1 MEGAAASGP
10 QAAGIL
16 TAGAVA
22 AHRGIIVWVGPSDEA
37 DASVELVPGAEVIDA
52 AGGVVTPGL
61 VDPHTH
67 LVFAGDRSA
76 EFALRCGGASYLA
89 IAEAGGGIA
98 ATVAATR
105 AQSEEQLIASGS
117 ARLAR
122 LLEQGVTTV
131 EIKTG
136 YGLSVAEEL
145 KLLRVIKV
153 LGQPGPIEVAPTL
166 LGLHALP
173 ADRKYQREAF
183 LTEVIEELVP
193 AAADAGAWMADA
205 FLEQG
210 AFTEP
215 EVRRYFEAAQKAEL
229 GLRLHADQLSSG
241 RGAELASEYY
251 ALSADHL
258 EQISP
263 AGIDALAESGTT
275 AVLAPIS
282 TWVLRLPGYAPARLL
297 LESGVTV
304 ALASNWNPGSA
315 PTENHALMLGH
326 ACLSYGLQPGE
337 ALRASTHGAARA
349 LGLDRRIGRLAV
361 GWQAD
366 LVVFGCSDHRHL
378 CSHLGVNHARVVI
391 KRGQVA
397 VRHELGLCAG

>member
-10 QAAGIL
+10 RAAGIL
-16 TAGAVA
+16 ASA
-22 AHRGIIVWVGPSDEA
+22 ALAAYEGIIVWVGPSDEA

-52 AGGVVTPGL
+52 GGAMVTPGL
-61 VDPHTH
+61 IDPHTH
-67 LVFAGDRSA
+67 LVFAGDRSG
-76 EFALRCGGASYLA
+76 EFSLRCGGASYLA

-105 AQSEEQLIASGS
+105 AQSEEQLFASGS
-117 ARLAR
+117 ARLGR
-122 LLEQGVTTV
+122 LLDQGVTTV

-145 KLLRVIKV
+145 RLLRVITA

-173 ADRKYQREAF
+173 AERRDQREAF
-183 LTEVIEELVP
+183 VSEIIEELVP

-215 EVRRYFEAAQKAEL
+215 EVRRYFAAAQKAGL

-241 RGAELASEYY
+241 RGAELASEFY
-251 ALSADHL
+251 ALAADHL

-263 AGIDALAESGTT
+263 AGIEALAESGTA
-275 AVLAPIS
+275 AVLAPVS
-282 TWVLRLPGYAPARLL
+282 SWVLRLPGYAPARQL

-315 PTENHALMLGH
+315 PTENLALTLGH
-326 ACLSYGLQPGE
+326 ACLSLGLQPGE

-366 LVVFGCSDHRHL
+366 LVIFGCADHRHL
-378 CSHLGVNHARVVI
+378 CSHLGVNHARVVV
-391 KRGQVA
+391 KRGKVV
-397 VRHELGLCAG
+397 VRRGLELCAD

>member
-10 QAAGIL
+10 TAAGIL
-16 TAGAVA
+16 TSA
-22 AHRGIIVWVGPSDEA
+22 ALAAREGIIVGVGPSDEA
-37 DASVELVPGAEVIDA
+37 ETSVALVPGAEVIDA
-52 AGGVVTPGL
+52 GGAVVTPGL
-61 VDPHTH
+61 IDPHTH
-67 LVFAGDRSA
+67 LVFAGDRSG

-105 AQSEEQLIASGS
+105 AQSEEQLLAIGA

-136 YGLSVAEEL
+136 YGLSVPEEL
-145 KLLRVIKV
+145 KLLRVIIA
-153 LGQPGPIEVAPTL
+153 LGRAGPVEVAPTL

-173 ADRKYQREAF
+173 ADRGNQREAF
-183 LTEVIEELVP
+183 IAEVVDELVP
-193 AAADAGAWMADA
+193 AAAEAGAWMADA

-215 EVRRYFEAAQKAEL
+215 EVRRYFAAAQNAGL
-229 GLRLHADQLSSG
+229 SLRLHADQLSSG
-241 RGAELASEYY
+241 RGAELASEFY
-251 ALSADHL
+251 ALAADHL
-258 EQISP
+258 EQISL
-263 AGIDALAESGTT
+263 AGIDALAESGTA
-275 AVLAPIS
+275 AVLAPVS
-282 TWVLRLPGYAPARLL
+282 TWVLRLPGYAPARQL
-297 LESGVTV
+297 LEAGVTV

-315 PTENHALMLGH
+315 PTENVALTLGH
-326 ACLSYGLQPGE
+326 ACLSFGLQPGE

-349 LGLDRRIGRLAV
+349 LGLDRRVGRLAV

-378 CSHLGVNHARVVI
+378 CAHLGVNHARVVI
-391 KRGQVA
+391 KRGRVV
-397 VRHELGLCAG
+397 VRQELGLCAN